1 MERITRDFTLPLLR
15 KAGKIVGSEQMLVLC
30 PKTAL
35 ALMDCDCAQW
45 QLHTLPRPMSYGEA
59 CLAMRGE
66 VKISGQCCI
75 QSADTV
81 LQNRVF
87 REILLK

>member
-1 MERITRDFTLPLLR
+1 MAKPLIG
-15 KAGKIVGSEQMLVLC
+15 ASSMV
-30 PKTAL
+30 
-35 ALMDCDCAQW
+35 
-45 QLHTLPRPMSYGEA
+45 SYGEA